1 MKKINGCKI
10 MNFKNRFVVKVVG
23 ESGQGVNSIG
33 EVLAKALK
41 DNGLFIFGY
50 REYPS
55 LIKGGD
61 ASYQI
66 DINNQEIKSS
76 SAQCDVLMCLVRSSF
91 KKYLTSVRKN
101 GSIIHSVVKLTLTPE
116 EEFFVKENKINIEF
130 IPAKDIAIELGGKR
144 IMSNTIML
152 GAIWQI
158 FGLEIRK
165 MEDNIKEIFSK
176 KPDVIEINL
185 KCLNAGFNYD
195 LSKLQRPKLEIR
207 QTENFKDDLLMSGN
221 HAISLGAIAAGV
233 RVFYAYPMTPSS
245 SILSYLSSVYH
256 ETGMIVKQ
264 IEDEISVANMAIGS
278 MHMGARTMIATSG
291 GGFDLMTEAVSLTGI
306 TETPFV
312 CVIAQRPG
320 PGTGLPT
327 WTSASDLNLAIYS
340 GHGEYTKCVIAAHD
354 IASCYTVT
362 QQAFNIAEK
371 YQIPVI
377 ILTEKQIAESIFQVD
392 KMPQDIP
399 IERHI
404 LEGEE
409 LKNITSLDRYKN
421 TESGVSPRWL
431 PGSCDAVFDA
441 NSDEHLSDG
450 SLTEDAFPAKE
461 IYQKRIR
468 KEEYLLKDLPE
479 PEVFGSQD
487 PDISFVGWGSVKN
500 TMLDVM
506 DILNERGKKK
516 IAYLHYEYVYPL
528 KIGVFQNFA
537 KNAKKL
543 VLIENNATGQLGNLI
558 TSKTG
563 VLFKNRLMKF
573 DGRPFFLED
582 IIEYIESEE

>member
-1 MKKINGCKI
+1 
-10 MNFKNRFVVKVVG
+10 MNFKNRFVVKAVG

-41 DNGLFIFGY
+41 DSGLFIFGY

-55 LIKGGD
+55 LIRGGY

-66 DINNQEIKSS
+66 DIADQEIKSS
-76 SAQCDVLMCLVRSSF
+76 SGECDVLMCLSRISF
-91 KKYLTSVRKN
+91 RKYLNTVREN
-101 GSIIHSVVKLTLTPE
+101 GSVIHSVFKLTFTPE
-116 EEFFVKENKINIEF
+116 EKVFIENKKINVEY
-130 IPAKDIAIELGGKR
+130 IPAQDIAIDLGGKR

-158 FGLEIRK
+158 LGLGVEIL
-165 MEDNIKEIFSK
+165 EENIRQIFAK
-176 KPDVIEINL
+176 KPDVIDINL
-185 KCLNAGFNYD
+185 KCLNAGYKYD
-195 LSKLQRPKLEIR
+195 LSGLNKAELALRDQ
-207 QTENFKDDLLMSGN
+207 ENFKDDLLMSGN

-291 GGFDLMTEAVSLTGI
+291 GGFDLMTEAVSLAGI

-312 CVIAQRPG
+312 CVLAQRPG

-327 WTSASDLNLAIYS
+327 WSSASDLNIAVYA
-340 GHGEYTKCVIAAHD
+340 GHGEYAKCVVAAHD
-354 IASCYTVT
+354 AVSSYSVT
-362 QQAFNIAEK
+362 QQALNIAEK

-392 KMPQDIP
+392 KMPQDVP

-404 LEGEE
+404 VEGKDLEQ
-409 LKNITSLDRYKN
+409 ITPQDRYKI
-421 TESGVSPRWL
+421 TDSGVSPRWL

-441 NSDEHLSDG
+441 NGDEHLPDG
-450 SLTEDAFPAKE
+450 SLTEDPAPSKE
-461 IYQKRIR
+461 MYEKRIR
-468 KEEYLLKDLPE
+468 KEETLLKDLPE
-479 PEVFGSQD
+479 PEVFGSED

-500 TMLDVM
+500 TMLDL
-506 DILNERGKKK
+506 INAGATTKK
-516 IAYLHYEYVYPL
+516 IAYMHYEYVYPV
-528 KIGVFQNFA
+528 KTVAFENFA

-543 VLIENNATGQLGNLI
+543 VLIENNAMGQLGNLI

-563 VLFKNRLMKF
+563 VLFKNRLLKF

-582 IIEYIESEE
+582 VIEYIENIDQTESEE